1 MKTKL
6 YFFKENMNTT
16 LYQKVIQAR
25 IREDRITF
33 SPDCPATLP
42 QRYEYVQDNPRWH
55 KAKKTMKTLEE
66 LVPSTIIDHPRKV
79 PI

>member
-6 YFFKENMNTT
+6 YFFKENMKTT
-16 LYQKVIQAR
+16 LYQEAIQVL
-25 IREDRITF
+25 IRQDRITF

-55 KAKKTMKTLEE
+55 KAKKTMKILEE
-66 LVPSTIIDHPRKV
+66 LVSRQLLIIPRKA